1 MVLTLN
7 LQDCLH
13 DCCICF
19 DISKSNEIPIQLNF
33 QNIYIKT
40 CKCNVWVHINCLEK
54 WFNEN
59 NSCLICCVKMEKKEI
74 EEMEEMEEMEEKER
88 RYLID
93 EEEWNEY
100 TYYFIIIEHTIFLI
114 NIIIK
119 FKIYY
124 YCYIFY
130 LMYFF
135 YTEINIHIK

>member
-1 MVLTLN
+1 
-7 LQDCLH
+7 
-13 DCCICF
+13 
-19 DISKSNEIPIQLNF
+19 
-33 QNIYIKT
+33 
-40 CKCNVWVHINCLEK
+40 
-54 WFNEN
+54 
-59 NSCLICCVKMEKKEI
+59 MEKKEK
-74 EEMEEMEEMEEKER
+74 EEIEEKEEK
-88 RYLID
+88 YLIY

-135 YTEINIHIK
+135 YTEINKYIK